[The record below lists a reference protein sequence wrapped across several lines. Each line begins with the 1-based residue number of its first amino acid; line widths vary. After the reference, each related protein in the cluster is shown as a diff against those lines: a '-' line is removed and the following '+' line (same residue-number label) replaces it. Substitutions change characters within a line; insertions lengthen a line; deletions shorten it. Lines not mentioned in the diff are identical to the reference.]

1 MTPGAGVLVFGRGHI
16 VNIMHISSLLV
27 YSLGYSGDCSGLLA
41 SCFSI
46 PGHLGQI
53 IFVHGNNK
61 KHIRDTY
68 IYVMHLE
75 RVLSQ
80 NAISSEKYHCLFFL
94 FVLWRKISP
103 LPFPLYRLF
112 DCNTPF
118 DWIKELKSCVA
129 YVIITYQSAIRYM

>member
-27 YSLGYSGDCSGLLA
+27 YSLGYSGDCSGLWA

-46 PGHLGQI
+46 PGHQGQI

-61 KHIRDTY
+61 NDIRDTY
-68 IYVMHLE
+68 MYILHLE

-80 NAISSEKYHCLFFL
+80 NVISSGNITVYFSLCIITKNITTAISIHYTVLTMSVYHLF
-94 FVLWRKISP
+94 
-103 LPFPLYRLF
+103 
-112 DCNTPF
+112 
-118 DWIKELKSCVA
+118 
-129 YVIITYQSAIRYM
+129 